1 LSRALRGAD
10 RAAIAHAQSRAL
22 ELAIGLTLPATLGL
36 LVLSEPI
43 VRMLFEHG
51 AFTATDTAAT
61 ARALAWLSLGLPA
74 HVLFKTLAPAFFARG
89 NTTTPLVSVLKGIAL
104 ATAAAFLFGHLFGT
118 EGIAASITLGAWSSA
133 LSLLREGAARF
144 GLSLDASARKRLP
157 RIVLAALAMGA
168 LLWLA
173 TRSLPLAGLHGLV
186 QAAALLVLIAAG
198 IAAYGLILR
207 LFGVIGWREAANA
220 IKSGPPSSLRD

>member
-1 LSRALRGAD
+1 MSALPGRK
-10 RAAIAHAQSRAL
+10 
-22 ELAIGLTLPATLGL
+22 LGL
-36 LVLSEPI
+36 CGVDTATPTVLSEPI

-74 HVLFKTLAPAFFARG
+74 HVLFKSLAPAFFARE
-89 NTTTPLVSVLKGIAL
+89 NTITPLVSVLKGIAL

-144 GLSLDASARKRLP
+144 GFSLDAAARNRLP
-157 RIVLAALAMGA
+157 RIVLAALSMGVMCA
-168 LLWLA
+168 PCQWPADLA
-173 TRSLPLAGLHGLV
+173 
-186 QAAALLVLIAAG
+186 
-198 IAAYGLILR
+198 
-207 LFGVIGWREAANA
+207 
-220 IKSGPPSSLRD
+220 PSSSIMCSTSPVLCLLPRTRTR